1 MQEMQKKQLI
11 DADGL
16 DYSKIKDESTKLGC
30 LANLAFGASDF
41 MKNCARR
48 LLFFCCDTKGNAERG
63 DARAELIKTAEE
75 LCEWTIRDT
84 QTLLAVLESMKE
96 GSKEEPSV
104 D

>member
-11 DADGL
+11 DADGV
-16 DYSKIKDESTKLGC
+16 DYSKIEDEAIKLEC
-30 LANLAFGASDF
+30 LADLAFGASDF

-48 LLFFCCDTKGNAERG
+48 LLFRREAVGHAGRG

-75 LCEWTIRDT
+75 LCDWAIKDA
-84 QTLLAVLESMKE
+84 QTLLAVLESM
-96 GSKEEPSV
+96 EEEINV

>member
-11 DADGL
+11 DADGVN
-16 DYSKIKDESTKLGC
+16 YSKIEDEDIKLEC

-48 LLFFCCDTKGNAERG
+48 LLFRREAVGHAGRG
-63 DARAELIKTAEE
+63 EARAELIKTAEE

-96 GSKEEPSV
+96 EPNV